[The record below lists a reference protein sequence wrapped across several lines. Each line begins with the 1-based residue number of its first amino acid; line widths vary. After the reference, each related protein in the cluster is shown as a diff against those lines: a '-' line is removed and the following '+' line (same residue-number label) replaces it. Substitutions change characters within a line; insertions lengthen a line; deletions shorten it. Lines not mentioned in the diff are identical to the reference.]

1 VRVTSIKGQEAE
13 LLAVS
18 YCTYHGLVPH
28 RIGEHG
34 SAECAVCITEPVPV
48 RRSEL

>member
-1 VRVTSIKGQEAE
+1 MRVRSIKGQDAE
-13 LLAVS
+13 LLGIS

-28 RIGEHG
+28 HLGEHG
-34 SAECAVCITEPVPV
+34 SADCAVCAAEPVPV

>member
-1 VRVTSIKGQEAE
+1 MRVRSVKGQDAE

-28 RIGEHG
+28 RIGDHG
-34 SAECAVCITEPVPV
+34 SAECAVCEQTPVPV
-48 RRSEL
+48 RRGEL